1 VVSGRNLAQ
10 HKIEYEYRREAFFAF
25 EEMKKRIHRDVV
37 RLLCLSRI
45 ERGAGGG
52 LVLQFA

>member
-1 VVSGRNLAQ
+1 
-10 HKIEYEYRREAFFAF
+10 
-25 EEMKKRIHRDVV
+25 MKKRIHRDVV